1 MRVLLLSFSTLEEYR
16 TELQRIREVYRP
28 ESSIFVLENT
38 ENASEVYVTF
48 NTTYNFKMSGIIKMN
63 KNKDTNTLFT
73 IDALNTLAIREIG
86 KISRDFVP
94 DWELYRNSLLLIRD
108 GELYIAKTKIKEIIK
123 IERH

>member
-28 ESSIFVLENT
+28 ESSIFVLENIDNT
-38 ENASEVYVTF
+38 SEVYITF

-86 KISRDFVP
+86 KISKDFVP
-94 DWELYRNSLLLIRD
+94 DWEQYRNCLLLIRD
-108 GELYIAKTKIKEIIK
+108 GEIYIAKTKIKEIIK
-123 IERH
+123 L

>member
-28 ESSIFVLENT
+28 ESSIFVLENV
-38 ENASEVYVTF
+38 EEPNEVYVTF

-94 DWELYRNSLLLIRD
+94 DWEQYRNCLLLIRD
-108 GELYIAKTKIKEIIK
+108 GELYIAKTKIKEIVK
-123 IERH
+123 IERY

>member
-16 TELQRIREVYRP
+16 SELQRIREVYRP
-28 ESSIFVLENT
+28 ESNIFVLENIDEPT
-38 ENASEVYVTF
+38 EVYVTF

-73 IDALNTLAIREIG
+73 IDALNTLAVNEIG
-86 KISRDFVP
+86 KVSRDFVP
-94 DWELYRNSLLLIRD
+94 DWEKYRNSLLLIRD

>member
-28 ESSIFVLENT
+28 EGNIFVLENT
-38 ENASEVYVTF
+38 EEPNEVYVTF

-73 IDALNTLAIREIG
+73 IDALNTLAVREIG
-86 KISRDFVP
+86 KVSRDFVP
-94 DWELYRNSLLLIRD
+94 DWEAYRNSLLLIRD

-123 IERH
+123 L

>member
-28 ESSIFVLENT
+28 DSSIFVLENV
-38 ENASEVYVTF
+38 EQPNEVYVTF

-94 DWELYRNSLLLIRD
+94 DWEAYRNSLLLIRD

-123 IERH
+123 IERY

>member
-16 TELQRIREVYRP
+16 SELQRIREVYRP
-28 ESSIFVLENT
+28 DSSIFVLENV
-38 ENASEVYVTF
+38 EELNEVYVTF

-73 IDALNTLAIREIG
+73 IDALNTLAVREIG
-86 KISRDFVP
+86 KVSRDFVP

-108 GELYIAKTKIKEIIK
+108 GELYIAKTKIKEIIR